1 MLIYFYNFVIFVL
14 GFLFVSKKLNMVCYI
29 LQSSICVKQLGYG
42 ILELLLISVFPELR
56 NLVLDV
62 HEKMNIPQSV

>member
-1 MLIYFYNFVIFVL
+1 
-14 GFLFVSKKLNMVCYI
+14 MVCYI

-56 NLVLDV
+56 TLLVDV
-62 HEKMNIPQSV
+62 HEKMSTPQSQSV